1 MKDTLI
7 DILYNCTYNKTFNDF
22 KKVEKIIVTLE
33 NYDLELANIVHDTN
47 DINFGY
53 ESIFISFWTTYQNKI
68 KLISVLFNSSNYMAI
83 SQICGCHDTIYNDS
97 YNVQF
102 NDIKDLLIG

>member
-22 KKVEKIIVTLE
+22 KKVEKIIVTLK
-33 NYDLELANIVHDTN
+33 NYDLELANIEHNTN
-47 DINFGY
+47 DINLGY
-53 ESIFISFWTTYQNKI
+53 ESIFISFWATYQNKR
-68 KLISVLFNSSNYMAI
+68 KLISILFNSDNYIAV

-97 YNVQF
+97 YNIQF
-102 NDIKDLLIG
+102 NDIKNLLIG